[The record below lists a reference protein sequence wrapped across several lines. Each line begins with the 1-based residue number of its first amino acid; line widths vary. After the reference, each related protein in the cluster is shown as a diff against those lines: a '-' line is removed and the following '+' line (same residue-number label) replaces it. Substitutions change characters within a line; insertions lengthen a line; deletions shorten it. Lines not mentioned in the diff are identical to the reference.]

1 MYIYYKI
8 TVTNQPPGHVLTQY
22 NTRYPSLYIY
32 ISTTKLSK
40 LLVTSHLIG
49 CFDLPWC
56 GGYRGEPQSTAC
68 LIGQHK
74 GNKRHSSPLTTQGG
88 ATWGVGKVLRIRRA
102 KKTKWN
108 IFQNTNKSCV
118 FLHYKKIKM
127 RNIYML
133 WNHLSLI
140 VSVINLT
147 ILLIIKV
154 RGKLQIFN

>member
-102 KKTKWN
+102 KKNKYFSEYKQILRFSPLQKNKDEEYLHVMKPFIFDSFCNKLDNFVNYKSQRKTTN
-108 IFQNTNKSCV
+108 I
-118 FLHYKKIKM
+118 
-127 RNIYML
+127 
-133 WNHLSLI
+133 
-140 VSVINLT
+140 
-147 ILLIIKV
+147 
-154 RGKLQIFN
+154 